1 MKIGIDAMGGDFAPL
16 NEILGALS
24 CIDECANKVDEILLY
39 GNQAQIEEV
48 AKTHNLD
55 ISKLTIVNCLD
66 SVSMHD
72 DPTDILKTK
81 KDSSLYRGTED
92 LKDKKIDAFASTGNT
107 GAALTTSTILLGRIP
122 GVSRP
127 TIAGFLPTTQSTPIL
142 ILDVGATVDQKSRF
156 LLEFALM
163 GSIYF
168 QSVYNKPY
176 PSIGLLNIGEEESK
190 GTDELRD
197 AYKLLKN
204 SSLNFIGNVEGRD
217 ILEGTSDVVVCD
229 GFVGN
234 VIIKFAESFIPL
246 LKTKIKEFS
255 KKSIISKLQVALS
268 VPALK
273 GALQGL
279 DYEEYGGVPILG
291 VNGISVVGHG
301 SSTPKAI
308 KNMIK
313 RSIELVNSNLI
324 DKIQSSIK
332 LNT

>member
-1 MKIGIDAMGGDFAPL
+1 MRIGIDAMGGDFAPL

-24 CIDECANKVDEILLY
+24 CIEECASKLDEILLY
-39 GNQAQIEEV
+39 GNQTQIEDI
-48 AKTHNLD
+48 AKIQNLD

-72 DPTDILKTK
+72 DPTEILKTK

-92 LKDKKIDAFASTGNT
+92 LKNKKIDAFASAGNT
-107 GAALTTSTILLGRIP
+107 GATLTFSTILLGRIP

-127 TIAGFLPTTQSTPIL
+127 TIAGFLPTTKSTPTL
-142 ILDVGATVDQKSRF
+142 ILDVGATIDQKSRF
-156 LLEFALM
+156 LFEFALM

-168 QSVYNKPY
+168 QSVYNKPN
-176 PSIGLLNIGEEESK
+176 PTIGLLNVGQEETK

-217 ILEGTSDVVVCD
+217 ILAGTADVVVCD
-229 GFVGN
+229 GYVGN

-246 LKTKIKEFS
+246 LKQKVKEYS
-255 KKSIISKLQVALS
+255 QKSIISKVQTALS
-268 VPALK
+268 FPALR
-273 GALQGL
+273 GALHGF
-279 DYEEYGGVPILG
+279 DYEEYGGVPVLG

-313 RSIELVNSNLI
+313 RSVELANSNLI

>member
-1 MKIGIDAMGGDFAPL
+1 MRIGIDAMGGDFAPL

-24 CIDECANKVDEILLY
+24 CIEECASKLDEILLY
-39 GNQAQIEEV
+39 GNQTQIEDI
-48 AKTHNLD
+48 AKIQNLD

-72 DPTDILKTK
+72 DPTEILKTK

-92 LKDKKIDAFASTGNT
+92 LKNKKIDAFASAGNT
-107 GAALTTSTILLGRIP
+107 GATLTFSTILLGRIP

-127 TIAGFLPTTQSTPIL
+127 TIAGFLPTTKSTPTL
-142 ILDVGATVDQKSRF
+142 ILDVGATIDQKSRF
-156 LLEFALM
+156 LFEFALM

-168 QSVYNKPY
+168 QSVYNKPN
-176 PSIGLLNIGEEESK
+176 PTIGLLNVGQEETK

-217 ILEGTSDVVVCD
+217 ILAGTADVVVCD
-229 GFVGN
+229 GYVGN

-246 LKTKIKEFS
+246 LKQKVKEYS
-255 KKSIISKLQVALS
+255 QKSIISKVQTALS
-268 VPALK
+268 IPVLR
-273 GALQGL
+273 GALHGL
-279 DYEEYGGVPILG
+279 DYEEYGGVPVLG

-313 RSIELVNSNLI
+313 RSVELANSNLI